1 MNVFHTVKNITR
13 EILEFSNEVTGKKK
27 REEKQPTLNAA
38 EIFLFRF
45 RQSPWYLTV
54 SLNENGRW

>member
-1 MNVFHTVKNITR
+1 MN
-13 EILEFSNEVTGKKK
+13 EKKK
-27 REEKQPTLNAA
+27 QEKFWNPVMRSLQKKEREEKQPTLNAV

-54 SLNENGRW
+54 SPNENGRW

>member
-1 MNVFHTVKNITR
+1 MN
-13 EILEFSNEVTGKKK
+13 EKKK
-27 REEKQPTLNAA
+27 QEKFWNPVMRSLQKKKEREEKQPTLNAV

-54 SLNENGRW
+54 SPNENGRW

>member
-1 MNVFHTVKNITR
+1 MN
-13 EILEFSNEVTGKKK
+13 EKKK
-27 REEKQPTLNAA
+27 QEKFWNPVVRSLQKKEREEKQPTLNAV

-54 SLNENGRW
+54 SPNENGRW